1 MRNYVIRRLIL
12 IPITVVIVT
21 IIVFIFMR
29 VIPGDAA
36 QVRCGSAGVADE
48 TCIDVLRERLGLT
61 ICDDASNLAE
71 DIKCT
76 IEQYGKWFTDIIL
89 KWDFGFSISEEKP
102 ISEKLWPRLANTLQ
116 LGMLSIFFSLFLG
129 IPVGVVSALRPGK
142 LADYVARF
150 FSILA
155 ISVPNFWIGTLVIF
169 LPAYFWQVRV
179 SPDWTGWAEP
189 ETHLRILALAA
200 FILGLSSAGYIARI
214 ARSSMLEVLRGDYVR
229 TARAK
234 GLREAV
240 IVGRHVFRPSMIT
253 VFTIAGIQLGLILGG
268 SVIME
273 AIFTIPGMGA
283 WIITGVQERD
293 FQIVQAVTL
302 LIAVWFMVVRFFT
315 DIGYAYIDPRIR
327 Y

>member
-1 MRNYVIRRLIL
+1 MRNYVIRRLVI
-12 IPITVVIVT
+12 IPITVIIVT

-29 VIPGDAA
+29 VLPGDAA

-48 TCIDVLRERLGLT
+48 TCIEVLRERLGLN
-61 ICDDASNLAE
+61 ICNDADNVFE

-76 IEQYGKWFTDIIL
+76 IEQYGKWFTDIVT
-89 KWDFGFSISEEKP
+89 KWDFGYSISEEKP
-102 ISEKLWPRLANTLQ
+102 ISEKLWGRLGNTLQ
-116 LGMLSIFFSLFLG
+116 LGMLSIVFSLVLG
-129 IPVGVVSALRPGK
+129 IPVGVISAVRPGR
-142 LADYVARF
+142 LSDYVARF

-155 ISVPNFWIGTLVIF
+155 ISVPNFWIGTLIIF

-189 ETHLRILALAA
+189 LTHMRIIALAA
-200 FILGLSSAGYIARI
+200 FVLGLSSAGYIARI

-234 GLREAV
+234 GLRELV

-293 FQIVQAVTL
+293 FQIIQAVTL
-302 LIAVWFMVVRFFT
+302 LIAFWFMAVRFLT